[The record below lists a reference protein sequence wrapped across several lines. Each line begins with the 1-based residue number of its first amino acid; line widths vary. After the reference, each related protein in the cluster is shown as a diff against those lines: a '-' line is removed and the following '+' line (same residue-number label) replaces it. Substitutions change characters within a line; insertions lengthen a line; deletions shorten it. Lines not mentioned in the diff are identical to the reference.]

1 MESRRVTLGRV
12 SGVYGVK
19 GWIKV
24 YSYTRP
30 AENILRYR
38 KWWIAAQTAYAAEVV
53 SGQQHNQ
60 ALVVQITDSSGQ
72 PIDDRDRAAALIGAE
87 IQVERE
93 ALPKLAAGEFYWIDL
108 IGAKVESVDGAALGV
123 VSDVTS
129 NGAQD
134 VLVLKDGEV
143 ERLIPFVMQHIVREV
158 DVDGGRIVCD
168 WQADW

>member
-1 MESRRVTLGRV
+1 
-12 SGVYGVK
+12 
-19 GWIKV
+19 
-24 YSYTRP
+24 
-30 AENILRYR
+30 
-38 KWWIAAQTAYAAEVV
+38 
-53 SGQQHNQ
+53 
-60 ALVVQITDSSGQ
+60 VQITDSSGQ

-93 ALPKLAAGEFYWIDL
+93 ALPKLAPGEFYWIDL
-108 IGAKVESVDGAALGV
+108 IGAKVESVDGAALGI